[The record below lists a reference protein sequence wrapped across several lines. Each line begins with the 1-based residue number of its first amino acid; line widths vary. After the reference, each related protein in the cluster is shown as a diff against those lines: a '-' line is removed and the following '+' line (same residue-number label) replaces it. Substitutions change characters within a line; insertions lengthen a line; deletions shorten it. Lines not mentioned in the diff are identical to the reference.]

1 MLQYSVT
8 RKLGR
13 FILNIFDI
21 QSTKTPIFSINATFC
36 EYYSSKFSM
45 EENDEKAN
53 VNVKGL
59 RETFI
64 TLSSSFPD
72 LNLSLTYTNGYSEL
86 HLKESNGKAHS
97 IPIML
102 IEDTAKQ
109 IQEAIFSIK
118 SCLKRYDA

>member
-1 MLQYSVT
+1 
-8 RKLGR
+8 
-13 FILNIFDI
+13 
-21 QSTKTPIFSINATFC
+21 
-36 EYYSSKFSM
+36 M

-64 TLSSSFPD
+64 TLSSNFPD
-72 LNLSLTYTNGYSEL
+72 LSLSLTYTEGYSEL
-86 HLKESNGKAHS
+86 HLTESNGKAHS

-102 IEDTAKQ
+102 LDDTSKQ